1 MAEPVELWMVLT
13 ILFAMSVVYNE
24 MIAKVNKESEGNH
37 PLAAAAVAVGVLFT
51 VFGAYLLGA
60 PWECIWLIMI
70 CFVAS
75 GTWMIV
81 GDVGRWLARRK
92 RKI

>member
-1 MAEPVELWMVLT
+1 MIDSWIVLV
-13 ILFAMSVVYNE
+13 ILFALSVVYNE
-24 MIAKVNKESEGNH
+24 MIDRINKDSEGDH

-51 VFGAYLLGA
+51 LLGA
-60 PWECIWLIMI
+60 HFIGVPAEYIWLVLL

-92 RKI
+92 RK